1 MLSNYIYDHVTVFIS
16 SVMADSFSSIPDEVL
31 LNATNQYF
39 SFLPEWCKTYLV
51 YLLQM
56 VIKDPY
62 GFIKSV
68 FTLLM
73 PLFILSAICSY
84 FLLKEMKKDET
95 KQKNKDRI
103 KQRAQKAMNKDKAA
117 TSEKKSSPSSPP
129 SGKSKK
135 PKKETKVK
143 M

>member
-1 MLSNYIYDHVTVFIS
+1 MAVS
-16 SVMADSFSSIPDEVL
+16 SPYSSIPDEVL

-39 SFLPEWCKTYLV
+39 SFLPEFCKTYLV

-68 FTLLM
+68 FIILM

-84 FLLKEMKKDET
+84 FLLKEMKKDEK
-95 KQKNKDRI
+95 KQKNKDKN
-103 KQRAQKAMNKDKAA
+103 KQRAQKALNKDKAT

-135 PKKETKVK
+135 SKKEIN
-143 M
+143 

>member
-1 MLSNYIYDHVTVFIS
+1 
-16 SVMADSFSSIPDEVL
+16 MADELSSIPDEVL

-56 VIKDPY
+56 VLKDPY

-68 FTLLM
+68 FIILM

-95 KQKNKDRI
+95 KQKNKERI
-103 KQRAQKAMNKDKAA
+103 KQRAQKAMNKDKAT

-135 PKKETKVK
+135 SKKETNKI
-143 M
+143 

>member
-1 MLSNYIYDHVTVFIS
+1 
-16 SVMADSFSSIPDEVL
+16 MADSFSSIPDEVL